1 MPEQFEKK
9 LPVDKSAERVERPIE
24 ALPEAAP
31 GKAGDQEIVQPS
43 TPSPIM
49 PPATPTRDEELVMIE
64 SILSEDIYSLYNE
77 LSEAKKG
84 EFRRRGEE
92 VAMEIKKMLRQAK
105 IKIHDLYELI
115 RNWLLMLPKIN
126 RFFLEQEAKLK
137 TDKVLQLKRSGQEI
151 EK

>member
-1 MPEQFEKK
+1 MTEQFEKK
-9 LPVDKSAERVERPIE
+9 LPVDKGAERAEQPIE
-24 ALPEAAP
+24 ALPETMP
-31 GKAGDQEIVQPS
+31 GKAEDQEVAQPS
-43 TPSPIM
+43 TPSPVA
-49 PPATPTRDEELVMIE
+49 PPAAPTRDEELVMIE
-64 SILSEDIYSLYNE
+64 SILSEDIYVLYNE

-92 VAMEIKKMLRQAK
+92 VAVEIKQMLRRAK